1 MINYR
6 TSEEKFIKNNMLYLH
21 SDTYLYTDEAKTSK
35 VTTAELKKMFEGN
48 ILVDVGGGKLAKPIT
63 IERPSGS
70 SGPDES
76 AMIIIAV
83 SEDGSSLVLK
93 KGYSKEYSA

>member
-21 SDTYLYTDEAKTSK
+21 SDTYLYTDEAKTVK

-48 ILVDVGGGKLAKPIT
+48 ILIDVGGGKLAKPVT
-63 IERPSGS
+63 IEKPSGS
-70 SGPDES
+70 NES